1 MMMSFEETVL
11 SLSNKPVREAFDLH
25 KSQRAPAST
34 WCIPCPY
41 SETKWFVETVF
52 KAWIKKRIADAD
64 YELAVLSSYSDNQE
78 AEEKQPMID
87 LEADTVDPCERFYR
101 EADACRHVFDT
112 WVKEACG
119 IFDIAKPPPA
129 AKPPKRGRHQYYVDA
144 HM

>member
-1 MMMSFEETVL
+1 MMMSFEQAVL
-11 SLSNKPVREAFDLH
+11 SILGDSPPEAFRLH
-25 KSQRAPAST
+25 KAQRMPSST
-34 WCIPCPY
+34 CHEYCPY
-41 SETKWFVETVF
+41 SEMKWFVETVF
-52 KAWIKKRIADAD
+52 KAWIRKRIADAD

-78 AEEKQPMID
+78 AEEKQPVID

-129 AKPPKRGRHQYYVDA
+129 AKPPKRNRHQYYVDA
-144 HM
+144 YM